1 LPVLTQ
7 VPILPQLKVQ
17 TRVSQLPD
25 SFYRRVNP
33 QALSNPYL
41 VAFSPAVAELLDI
54 DPALFQN
61 QQLVEVLSGS
71 AMAAGSDPV
80 AMIYA
85 GHQFGH
91 FVPQLGDGRALMI
104 GEISDTNGTDWEI
117 QLKGSGVTPFS
128 RMGDGRAV
136 LRSTIREYLCSE
148 AIAALGIP
156 TTRALCITGS
166 KDAVY
171 RERPETA
178 AVLTRVAPSHL
189 RFGNFEVFFYRQQYA
204 QLKILADFI
213 IEQYYPACAAAENP
227 CLDLLRQVI
236 ERTAR
241 LVAQWQLVGFTHGV
255 LNSDN
260 MSMLGLT
267 IDYGPYGFL
276 DTYQSAFVCNHSDEL
291 GRYAYDQQPQIGLF
305 NLSCLAQAMLPLID
319 ASSGE
324 LAAEKAKQLLAE
336 YQPAY
341 QAHYYQG
348 MAAKLGLQA
357 FGEGDEKL
365 FSALLALMEN
375 SVDFT
380 IFFRRLSQIDK
391 TEGVKELR
399 HMFIDREGF
408 DHWYQDYRA
417 RLRADGVSSGSRR
430 RQMLTTN
437 PKFIL
442 RNYLAQQAIERAE
455 EGDFSEV
462 ETLHALLQKPFDEQ
476 PGLTDYAAE
485 PPHWARHIDL
495 SCSS

>member
-1 LPVLTQ
+1 MS
-7 VPILPQLKVQ
+7 ILPQLKVQ
-17 TRVSQLPD
+17 TRVGQLPD

-41 VAFSPAVAELLDI
+41 VAFSPALAELLDI

-61 QQLVEVLSGS
+61 QQLIDLFSGS
-71 AMAAGSDPV
+71 AVAPGSDPL
-80 AMIYA
+80 AMLYA

-91 FVPQLGDGRALMI
+91 FVSQLGDGRALMI
-104 GEISDTNGTDWEI
+104 GEITDTDGMDWEI
-117 QLKGSGVTPFS
+117 QLKGSGLTPFS

-204 QLKILADFI
+204 ELKILADFI
-213 IEQYYPACAAAENP
+213 IEQFYPACSAAENP
-227 CLDLLRQVI
+227 YVELLRQVI
-236 ERTAR
+236 ERTAK

-276 DTYQSAFVCNHSDEL
+276 DTYQSAFVCNHSDEQ
-291 GRYAYDQQPQIGLF
+291 GRYAYDQQPRVGLF
-305 NLSCLAQAMLPLID
+305 NLSCLAQAVLPLID
-319 ASSGE
+319 DKSGE
-324 LAAEKAKQLLAE
+324 LAVEQAKQLLDD

-348 MAAKLGLQA
+348 MAAKLGLPG
-357 FGEGDEKL
+357 FREGDQELIQAL
-365 FSALLALMEN
+365 FALMEK

-380 IFFRRLSQIDK
+380 IFFRRLSEIDI
-391 TEGVKELR
+391 TEDGKELR
-399 HMFIDREGF
+399 DLFIDRDGF
-408 DHWYQDYRA
+408 AHWYQDLQV
-417 RLRADGVSSGSRR
+417 RLNADGAPLESRR
-430 RQMLTTN
+430 QQMLAVN

-442 RNYLAQQAIERAE
+442 RNYLAQQAIESAE
-455 EGDFSEV
+455 KGDFSEV
-462 ETLHALLQKPFDEQ
+462 ETLHVLLQKPFDEQ
-476 PGLTDYAAE
+476 PEFEDYAVE
-485 PPHWARHIDL
+485 PPDWAGHLDL

>member
-1 LPVLTQ
+1 MS
-7 VPILPQLKVQ
+7 ILPQLKVQ
-17 TRVSQLPD
+17 TRVGQLPD
-25 SFYRRVNP
+25 SFYKRVDP

-41 VAFSPAVAELLDI
+41 VAFSPVVAELLGI

-61 QQLVEVLSGS
+61 QQLIDLLSGN
-71 AMAAGSDPV
+71 AVAPGSNPL

-104 GEISDTNGTDWEI
+104 GEITDSSGADWEI
-117 QLKGSGVTPFS
+117 QLKGSGLTPFS

-166 KDAVY
+166 KDEVY

-213 IEQYYPACAAAENP
+213 IDQFYPACRAAENP
-227 CLDLLRQVI
+227 YVELLRQVI
-236 ERTAR
+236 ERTAK

-276 DTYQSAFVCNHSDEL
+276 DTYQSAFVCNHSDEQ
-291 GRYAYDQQPQIGLF
+291 GRYAYDQQPRIGLF

-319 ASSGE
+319 DDSGE
-324 LAAEKAKQLLAE
+324 LAAEQAKQLLAD

-348 MAAKLGLQA
+348 MAAKLGLQS
-357 FGEGDEKL
+357 FREGDEEL
-365 FSALLALMEN
+365 FTTLFALMEGA
-375 SVDFT
+375 VDFT
-380 IFFRRLSQIDK
+380 IFFRRLSDIEQAED
-391 TEGVKELR
+391 GNELR
-399 HMFIDREGF
+399 DLFIDREGF
-408 DHWYQDYRA
+408 TRWYQHYRA
-417 RLRADGVSSGSRR
+417 RLEVDALPEESRHQ
-430 RQMLTTN
+430 QMLAVN
-437 PKFIL
+437 PKYIL
-442 RNYLAQQAIERAE
+442 RNYLAQQAIERAQ

-462 ETLHALLQKPFDEQ
+462 ETLHNLLQKPFDEQ
-476 PGLTDYAAE
+476 PGFTDYAAE
-485 PPHWARHIDL
+485 PPDWARHIDL

>member
-1 LPVLTQ
+1 
-7 VPILPQLKVQ
+7 VQ
-17 TRVSQLPD
+17 TRVGQLPD

-33 QALSNPYL
+33 QPLSNPYL
-41 VAFSPAVAELLDI
+41 VAFSPAVADLLDI
-54 DPALFQN
+54 DPVLFQD
-61 QQLVEVLSGS
+61 QQLINLLSGS
-71 AMAAGSDPV
+71 EANLDSDPL

-104 GEISDTNGTDWEI
+104 GEIADSKGSDWEI
-117 QLKGSGVTPFS
+117 QLKGSGLTPFS

-156 TTRALCITGS
+156 STRALCITGS
-166 KDAVY
+166 NDLVY

-204 QLKILADFI
+204 ELKILADFI
-213 IEQYYPACAAAENP
+213 IEQFYADCSAAENP
-227 CLDLLRQVI
+227 CLELLRQVI

-291 GRYAYDQQPQIGLF
+291 GRYAYDQQPRIGLF

-319 ASSGE
+319 EESGE
-324 LAAEKAKQLLAE
+324 LAAEQAKQLLAD

-341 QAHYYQG
+341 LAHYYQG
-348 MAAKLGLQA
+348 MAAKLGLQS
-357 FGEGDEKL
+357 FREGDE
-365 FSALLALMEN
+365 ALISSLLTLMEK

-380 IFFRRLSQIDK
+380 NFFRRLSEIGQ
-391 TEGVKELR
+391 TEDSDGELR
-399 HMFIDREGF
+399 GMFIDREGF
-408 DHWYQDYRA
+408 TAWHQDYLA
-417 RLRADGVSSGSRR
+417 RLETDKSAEELRR
-430 RQMLTTN
+430 RQMLAVN

-455 EGDFSEV
+455 QGDFSEV
-462 ETLHALLQKPFDEQ
+462 ETLHDLLQRPFDEQ
-476 PGLTDYAAE
+476 PELADYAAE
-485 PPHWARHIDL
+485 PPDWARHIDL

>member
-1 LPVLTQ
+1 VS
-7 VPILPQLKVQ
+7 ILPQLKVQ
-17 TRVSQLPD
+17 TRVGQLPD
-25 SFYRRVNP
+25 SFYQRVDP

-41 VAFSPAVAELLDI
+41 VAFSPVVAELLDI

-61 QQLVEVLSGS
+61 QQLIDLLSGS
-71 AMAAGSDPV
+71 AVAPGSNPL

-104 GEISDTNGTDWEI
+104 GEITDSSGADWEI
-117 QLKGSGVTPFS
+117 QLKGSGLTPFS

-166 KDAVY
+166 KDEVY

-213 IEQYYPACAAAENP
+213 IDQFYPACRAAENP
-227 CLDLLRQVI
+227 YVELLRQVI
-236 ERTAR
+236 ERTAK

-276 DTYQSAFVCNHSDEL
+276 DTYQSAFVCNHSDEQ
-291 GRYAYDQQPQIGLF
+291 GRYAYDQQPRIGLF

-319 ASSGE
+319 DSNGE
-324 LAAEKAKQLLAE
+324 LAAEQAKQLLAD

-341 QAHYYQG
+341 LAFYYQG

-357 FGEGDEKL
+357 YRQGDEEL
-365 FSALLALMEN
+365 FLALFALMEK

-380 IFFRRLSQIDK
+380 IFFRRLSEIDIADD
-391 TEGVKELR
+391 GKELR
-399 HMFIDREGF
+399 DLFIDRAGF
-408 DHWYQDYRA
+408 TDWYQRYRT
-417 RLRADGVSSGSRR
+417 RLDADGSPAESRR
-430 RQMLTTN
+430 RQMLAVN
-437 PKFIL
+437 PKYIL
-442 RNYLAQQAIERAE
+442 RNYLAQQAIERAQ
-455 EGDFSEV
+455 EGDFGEV
-462 ETLHALLQKPFDEQ
+462 ETLQALLQKPFDEQ
-476 PGLTDYAAE
+476 PGLADYAAE
-485 PPHWARHIDL
+485 PPDWARHLDL

>member
-1 LPVLTQ
+1 MS
-7 VPILPQLKVQ
+7 ILPQLKVQ

-25 SFYRRVNP
+25 SFYRQVNP

-61 QQLVEVLSGS
+61 QQLIDLLSGS
-71 AMAAGSDPV
+71 AIAPGSNPL

-91 FVPQLGDGRALMI
+91 FVPQLGDGRAVMI
-104 GEISDTNGTDWEI
+104 GEITDSGGTDWEI
-117 QLKGSGVTPFS
+117 QLKGSGLTPFS

-156 TTRALCITGS
+156 TTRALCVTGS

-204 QLKILADFI
+204 ELKILADFI
-213 IEQYYPACAAAENP
+213 IEQFYPDCDTAENP
-227 CLDLLRQVI
+227 YLELLRRVI
-236 ERTAR
+236 QRTAR
-241 LVAQWQLVGFTHGV
+241 LIAQWQLVGFTHGV

-260 MSMLGLT
+260 MSILGLT

-291 GRYAYDQQPQIGLF
+291 GRYAYDQQPRTGLF

-319 ASSGE
+319 ENNGE
-324 LAAEKAKQLLAE
+324 QAAEQAKQLLAD

-348 MAAKLGLQA
+348 MATKLGLQA
-357 FGEGDEKL
+357 YREGDEEIFSGL
-365 FSALLALMEN
+365 FALMEK

-380 IFFRRLSQIDK
+380 NCFRRLSETGMIED
-391 TEGVKELR
+391 GKELR
-399 HMFIDREGF
+399 DMFVDRAGF
-408 DHWYQDYRA
+408 DRWFQTYRE
-417 RLRADGVSSGSRR
+417 RLDADGTTAQSRR
-430 RQMLTTN
+430 QQMLAVN
-437 PKFIL
+437 PRFIL

-462 ETLHALLQKPFDEQ
+462 ETLHALLEKPFDEQ
-476 PGLTDYAAE
+476 PDFADYATD
-485 PPHWARHIDL
+485 PPEWARHIDL

>member
-1 LPVLTQ
+1 MS
-7 VPILPQLKVQ
+7 ILPQLKVQ
-17 TRVSQLPD
+17 TRISQLPD

-54 DPALFQN
+54 DPVLFQN
-61 QQLVEVLSGS
+61 QQLIDLLSGS
-71 AMAAGSDPV
+71 AIAAGSDPL

-104 GEISDTNGTDWEI
+104 GEIADSDGTDWEI
-117 QLKGSGVTPFS
+117 QLKGSGLTPFS

-136 LRSTIREYLCSE
+136 LRSTIREYLGSE

-166 KDAVY
+166 NDAVY

-178 AVLTRVAPSHL
+178 AVLTRLAPSHL

-204 QLKILADFI
+204 ELKLLADFI
-213 IEQYYPACAAAENP
+213 IEQFYPACASAENP
-227 CLDLLRQVI
+227 YLELLRQVI

-267 IDYGPYGFL
+267 IDYGPFGFL
-276 DTYQSAFVCNHSDEL
+276 DTYQSAFVCNHSDEQ
-291 GRYAYDQQPQIGLF
+291 GRYAYDQQPRIGLF

-319 ASSGE
+319 DESGE
-324 LAAEKAKQLLAE
+324 LAAEKARQLLDD

-341 QAHYYQG
+341 LAHYYQG

-357 FGEGDEKL
+357 FREGDEDLISRL
-365 FSALLALMEN
+365 FGLMEK

-380 IFFRRLSQIDK
+380 IFFRRLS
-391 TEGVKELR
+391 ELGPAEECNELR
-399 HMFIDREGF
+399 DLFIDRAGF
-408 DHWYQDYRA
+408 AAWYQDYQA
-417 RLRADGVSSGSRR
+417 RLETGKAADASRR
-430 RQMLTTN
+430 RQMLTVN

-455 EGDFSEV
+455 QGDFSEV
-462 ETLHALLQKPFDEQ
+462 ETLHDLLQKPFEEQ
-476 PGLTDYAAE
+476 HERADYAAE
-485 PPHWARHIDL
+485 PPDWARHIDL

>member
-1 LPVLTQ
+1 VS
-7 VPILPQLKVQ
+7 ILPQLKVQ

-54 DPALFQN
+54 DPVLFQN
-61 QQLVEVLSGS
+61 QQLIDLLSGS
-71 AMAAGSDPV
+71 ATAAGSDPL

-104 GEISDTNGTDWEI
+104 GEIADSDGTDWEI
-117 QLKGSGVTPFS
+117 QLKGSGLTPFS

-166 KDAVY
+166 NDAVY

-178 AVLTRVAPSHL
+178 AVLTRLAPSHL

-204 QLKILADFI
+204 ELKILADFI
-213 IEQYYPACAAAENP
+213 IEQFYPACASAENP
-227 CLDLLRQVI
+227 YLELLRQVI

-276 DTYQSAFVCNHSDEL
+276 DTYQSAFVCNHSDEQ
-291 GRYAYDQQPQIGLF
+291 GRYAYDQQPRIGLF

-319 ASSGE
+319 DESGE
-324 LAAEKAKQLLAE
+324 LAAEKAKQLLAD

-348 MAAKLGLQA
+348 MTAKLGLQA
-357 FGEGDEKL
+357 FREGDENLISRL
-365 FSALLALMEN
+365 FELMEK

-380 IFFRRLSQIDK
+380 IFFRRLSGLGPVEDSN
-391 TEGVKELR
+391 ELR
-399 HMFIDREGF
+399 DLFIDREGF
-408 DHWYQDYRA
+408 AAWYQDYQA
-417 RLRADGVSSGSRR
+417 RLETGKTADESRR
-430 RQMLTTN
+430 RQMLAVN

-455 EGDFSEV
+455 KGDFSEV

-476 PGLTDYAAE
+476 PGLEDYADE
-485 PPHWARHIDL
+485 PPDWARHIDL

>member
-1 LPVLTQ
+1 VS
-7 VPILPQLKVQ
+7 ILPQLKVQ
-17 TRVSQLPD
+17 TRVGQLPD
-25 SFYRRVNP
+25 SFYKRVDP

-41 VAFSPAVAELLDI
+41 VAFSPVVAELLDI

-61 QQLVEVLSGS
+61 QQLIDLLSGS
-71 AMAAGSDPV
+71 AVAPGSNPL

-104 GEISDTNGTDWEI
+104 GEITDSSGADWEI
-117 QLKGSGVTPFS
+117 QLKGSGLTPFS

-166 KDAVY
+166 KDEVY

-204 QLKILADFI
+204 ELRILADFI
-213 IEQYYPACAAAENP
+213 IDQFYPACRAAENP
-227 CLDLLRQVI
+227 YVELLRQVI
-236 ERTAR
+236 ERTAK

-276 DTYQSAFVCNHSDEL
+276 DTYQSAFVCNHSDEQ
-291 GRYAYDQQPQIGLF
+291 GRYAYDQQPHIGLF

-319 ASSGE
+319 ENSGE
-324 LAAEKAKQLLAE
+324 LAAEQAKQLLAD

-341 QAHYYQG
+341 QAFYYQG

-357 FGEGDEKL
+357 YRKADEEL
-365 FSALLALMEN
+365 FLALFALMEG

-380 IFFRRLSQIDK
+380 IFFRRLSEIDVADD
-391 TEGVKELR
+391 GKELR
-399 HMFIDREGF
+399 DLFIDRAGF
-408 DHWYQDYRA
+408 TDWYQHYRS
-417 RLRADGVSSGSRR
+417 RLDADELPTESRR
-430 RQMLTTN
+430 RQMLEVN
-437 PKFIL
+437 PKYIL
-442 RNYLAQQAIERAE
+442 RNYLAQQAIERAQ

-462 ETLHALLQKPFDEQ
+462 ETLQALLQKPFDEQ
-476 PGLTDYAAE
+476 SGLADYAAE
-485 PPHWARHIDL
+485 PPDWARHLDL